1 MANPNPNT
9 SGLRRGFTAE
19 DRAKAL
25 ETRRLKTD
33 KKYDTYLAGLEEGQR
48 PTVAAR
54 NAGLTAEALRTRR
67 DRDPA
72 FIERERAAEAIG
84 SEPVE
89 AALREAALNGNVVA
103 AKEWLEKRS
112 EERWAE
118 KPKVVRNE
126 VVLGIEAGPRLE
138 RIAALLARLE
148 DRRALAAGEDV
159 IDV

>member
-9 SGLRRGFTAE
+9 SGLRKGFTDEQRRKSA
-19 DRAKAL
+19 
-25 ETRRLKTD
+25 ETRRLKAD
-33 KKYDTYLAGLEEGQR
+33 KKYDTYLALLEEGQR
-48 PTVAAR
+48 PSTAAR
-54 NAGLTAEALRTRR
+54 NAGLTADTLRQRR

-72 FIERERAAEAIG
+72 FIEREKAAEAIG

-89 AALREAALNGNVVA
+89 EALRMAALNGNVQA

-118 KPKVVRNE
+118 RPKVVRNE
-126 VVLGIEAGPRLE
+126 TVIGIEAGPRLE

-148 DRRALAAGEDV
+148 DRRALKAGEDV

>member
-9 SGLRRGFTAE
+9 SGLRRGFTPE
-19 DRAKAL
+19 QRAKSI
-25 ETRRLKTD
+25 ETRKLKAD
-33 KKYDTYLAGLEEGQR
+33 KKYDAYLTGLEEGKR
-48 PTVAAR
+48 PSVAAR
-54 NAGLTAEALRTRR
+54 EVGLTAEALRTRR

-72 FIERERAAEAIG
+72 FIVREREAEAIG

-89 AALREAALNGNVVA
+89 AALREAALNGNVQA
-103 AKEWLEKRS
+103 AKEWLERRS

-118 KPKVVRNE
+118 KPKVVKHE
-126 VVLGIEAGPRLE
+126 TVIGIEAGPRLE

-148 DRRALAAGEDV
+148 DRRALNAGEDV